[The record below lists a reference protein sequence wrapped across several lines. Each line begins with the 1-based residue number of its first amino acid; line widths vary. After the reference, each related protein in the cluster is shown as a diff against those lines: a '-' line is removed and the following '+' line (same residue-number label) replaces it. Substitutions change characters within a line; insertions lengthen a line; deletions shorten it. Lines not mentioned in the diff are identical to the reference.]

1 MNIKT
6 KKLSSPQIDL
16 LELIRQKGKVRCED
30 RIRRTYNKLIEY
42 GLVDFD
48 HSYDYIVLTE
58 KGKQLEL

>member
-1 MNIKT
+1 MSIT
-6 KKLSSPQIDL
+6 ARKLSSPQVNL

-30 RIRRTYNKLIEY
+30 RIRRTYIKLIEY